1 MLYKFAHGSQ
11 IGTLSFVYGKFNRML
26 MMLSYNLLSILPG
39 PLGKTFWI
47 NVIICLIHQMCVLQN
62 IYTSLIEDASSSK
75 HVAEKEIDECV
86 IKALIDLD
94 DAQKINGN
102 DKMSEYL

>member
-1 MLYKFAHGSQ
+1 
-11 IGTLSFVYGKFNRML
+11 
-26 MMLSYNLLSILPG
+26 
-39 PLGKTFWI
+39 
-47 NVIICLIHQMCVLQN
+47 MCVLQN